1 MFNKLNKIGSL
12 FVFLFV
18 LILLFSMA
26 RIAECA
32 SITTALGNK
41 NSSGEYRFTIDSD
54 GIVTF
59 QTDTAIN
66 FPYQSG
72 TTNDTLTAAD
82 SGRTYVI
89 ISGGTNAPIMQLP
102 VAAVGMEFPF
112 VLDITAYSLYVN
124 PNGTDIINYA
134 SLSAGD
140 AIYNSSKAKG
150 DSITFFCVVANQWSV
165 KHINGTW
172 ATAGGIGD

>member
-1 MFNKLNKIGSL
+1 MFNNLNKMGLMGIILS
-12 FVFLFV
+12 V
-18 LILLFSMA
+18 LILLFFSVGVG
-26 RIAECA
+26 ECG
-32 SITTALGNK
+32 ITTALGNK
-41 NSSGEYRFTIDSD
+41 NSSGNYRMTIDTD

-89 ISGGTNAPIMQLP
+89 GEGTDAAPFLRLP
-102 VAAVGMEFPF
+102 AAVPGMVFPF
-112 VLDITAYSLYVN
+112 ISSSSSHSVYII

-134 SLSAGD
+134 SLVAGD
-140 AIYNSSKAKG
+140 SIYNSSAAKG
-150 DSITFFCVVANQWSV
+150 DSITLICTTANQWDV
-165 KHINGTW
+165 DIHNGTW
-172 ATAGGIGD
+172 ADGNSPE